1 MAVETKNKWF
11 LNPRINRL
19 IGNWQDRLYLKS
31 AIQTVIVQYL
41 TFFGKFESIYQYRV
55 LFFQIFFTK
64 GRMGGGM
71 NIYIMNANR
80 LFGVW
85 QDQLYI

>member
-31 AIQTVIVQYL
+31 AIQTVIVQFL
-41 TFFGKFESIYQYRV
+41 TFLESLRASTIIGSYFFE
-55 LFFQIFFTK
+55 LFFF
-64 GRMGGGM
+64 
-71 NIYIMNANR
+71 N
-80 LFGVW
+80 LFRE
-85 QDQLYI
+85 D

>member
-55 LFFQIFFTK
+55 LFFQIIFFSIFL
-64 GRMGGGM
+64 GRIKDGRRHE
-71 NIYIMNANR
+71 Y
-80 LFGVW
+80 
-85 QDQLYI
+85 

>member
-31 AIQTVIVQYL
+31 AIQTVIVQFL
-41 TFFGKFESIYQYRV
+41 TFLESLRASTIIRV
-55 LFFQIFFTK
+55 LFFRIIFFQS
-64 GRMGGGM
+64 
-71 NIYIMNANR
+71 
-80 LFGVW
+80 F
-85 QDQLYI
+85 